1 MKNLLIEIYGDSEEG
16 LFFADGLDEA
26 LIGICPLSHRLVYSR
41 SKVINILMRK
51 MSELDARDFAEFNI
65 FNSYEGDLTPI
76 FIEDFTDYLL

>member
-16 LFFADGLDEA
+16 LLFTDGLDEA

-41 SKVINILMRK
+41 SKVINILMRE
-51 MSELDARDFAEFNI
+51 MSELDARDCAEFNI

-76 FIEDFTDYLL
+76 FIEDFTDY